1 MKKGRWIAAEHIKAR
16 VLFLSEKD
24 RQNISKKSKNNTD
37 FLLKIAVSAGL
48 KFSKKAVERNRIRR
62 QISAVLESLVGR
74 VSHLNGAFIMFAG
87 IYYGAMYGGSTTSIL
102 ITANSKVYLWAS
114 LIE

>member
-74 VSHLNGAFIMFAG
+74 VSHLNGAFIMFVPDIGLAECDHG
-87 IYYGAMYGGSTTSIL
+87 ELESIL
-102 ITANSKVYLWAS
+102 VGLVNRMIKK
-114 LIE
+114 